1 MIFVAGIHGVG
12 KTTFSECLAKKLHIN
27 HYVASQIIAARD
39 KERVYPTK
47 LVDAI
52 DDNQVIL
59 IEGCSAISQ
68 EEHEFILDGHM
79 CLLDSNGIITRISE
93 EVFDRLNI
101 TKLIVLECPAV
112 IIQERMKNRDSIIW
126 PIEKI
131 NTFMTEERVYGK
143 YIANRLGVPFELH
156 FEGEK

>member
-12 KTTFSECLAKKLHIN
+12 KTTFSEGLAKELHIN

-39 KERVYPTK
+39 KERVYPAK

-52 DDNQVIL
+52 DDNQAIL
-59 IEGCSAISQ
+59 IEECSAISQ
-68 EEHEFILDGHM
+68 KEHEFILDGHM

-101 TKLIVLECPAV
+101 SKLIVLECPAV
-112 IIQERMKNRDSIIW
+112 IIQERMKNRDSIYW

-131 NTFMTEERVYGK
+131 NTFMAEERVYGK
-143 YIANRLGVPFELH
+143 YIANKLGIPFELH
-156 FEGEK
+156 IEGEK